1 MIYNS
6 ETNGDGVGFNAF
18 LFKGVLTSSLIGRP
32 RARRTLF
39 RGRNYAPLTQTCT
52 AGGCARSCK
61 SRREMRP
68 RKPNETLS
76 RHGRCAR
83 RVAFLSPR
91 AMFGEYCSPLD
102 YLYAR
107 FKLYQ
112 KDEKYIPHFRR
123 TALFPSGGG
132 IPEGKE
138 GEQHSPRDVHPIS
151 LMSPT
156 CPPSECRMSSRITPK
171 QTGTDL
177 NPTENTFDGD
187 PEKMF
192 KLGRTRPS

>member
-1 MIYNS
+1 MN
-6 ETNGDGVGFNAF
+6 TTV
-18 LFKGVLTSSLIGRP
+18 
-32 RARRTLF
+32 LF
-39 RGRNYAPLTQTCT
+39 RRRNHAPLTQTCT

-68 RKPNETLS
+68 RKPDETLS
-76 RHGRCAR
+76 RHGRRAR

-91 AMFGEYCSPLD
+91 ATFSQYCSPLD

-112 KDEKYIPHFRR
+112 KDEKHIPHFRR

-138 GEQHSPRDVHPIS
+138 GEQYSHVRDVHPIPR
-151 LMSPT
+151 LSPPH
-156 CPPSECRMSSRITPK
+156 PPSGWCMSVRITPK
-171 QTGTDL
+171 QTGT
-177 NPTENTFDGD
+177 G
-187 PEKMF
+187 
-192 KLGRTRPS
+192 